1 MFRQLKK
8 TLVATAIASLTLGSI
23 GPAFADSADT
33 LPDMGTS
40 AGSTL
45 SIGQEMQMG
54 DYYVRQLRGSAPLIN
69 DPLLVQYINGLG
81 MRLVAHANSVRT
93 PFHFYLINN
102 DQINAFAFF
111 GGNVVLHSA
120 LFRYSDNES
129 ELASVM
135 AHEISHVTQRH
146 LARAMEDQKRNA
158 PLTWVGALGSIL
170 LAMASPQAGM
180 AALTGTLAGTQ
191 QGMISFTRQNEEEA
205 DRIGIQVLQR
215 SGFDPQAMP
224 MFMGKLL
231 DESRYSTRPPE
242 MLLTHPLPESRLA
255 DARNR
260 ANQMRPV
267 VVQSSADFYLAKA
280 RTLGMYTNGD
290 NKLGTDLLNAWDKGN
305 IRQQHAAQYGRA
317 LLAMESNNFDQ
328 ARKTLQPLLNA
339 DPQNAWYLDLATDI
353 DLGQKKTSDAINRL
367 KNARELR
374 TNPVLQLNLANALL
388 QGGQPGEAATI
399 LNRYTFTYKEDGNG
413 WDLLAQ
419 AEGALGNRDQELAA
433 RAESMALVGQLEQA
447 ISLLSS
453 ASSQVKLGSLQQ
465 ARYDAR
471 IDQLRDLQARFRPYQ
486 KMLGDPM
493 TDAVKIYHNPR
504 CSKSRETLSLLQSR
518 GIDPEVVLY
527 LETPP
532 DAGTLRQLLQLL
544 GMESPRELM
553 RQKEDLYKSLNL
565 ADPALSNA
573 ALIQAMVDNP
583 KLIERPIVVSRGQA
597 RIGRPPEQVLEI
609 VS

>member
-1 MFRQLKK
+1 
-8 TLVATAIASLTLGSI
+8 
-23 GPAFADSADT
+23 
-33 LPDMGTS
+33 
-40 AGSTL
+40 
-45 SIGQEMQMG
+45 
-54 DYYVRQLRGSAPLIN
+54 
-69 DPLLVQYINGLG
+69 
-81 MRLVAHANSVRT
+81 
-93 PFHFYLINN
+93 
-102 DQINAFAFF
+102 
-111 GGNVVLHSA
+111 
-120 LFRYSDNES
+120 
-129 ELASVM
+129 
-135 AHEISHVTQRH
+135 
-146 LARAMEDQKRNA
+146 
-158 PLTWVGALGSIL
+158 
-170 LAMASPQAGM
+170 M

-328 ARKTLQPLLNA
+328 ARKTLQPLLSA

-399 LNRYTFTYKEDGNG
+399 LNRYTFTNKEDGNG

-471 IDQLRDLQARFRPYQ
+471 IDQLRDLQARFRAYQ
-486 KMLGDPM
+486 KM
-493 TDAVKIYHNPR
+493 
-504 CSKSRETLSLLQSR
+504 
-518 GIDPEVVLY
+518 
-527 LETPP
+527 
-532 DAGTLRQLLQLL
+532 
-544 GMESPRELM
+544 
-553 RQKEDLYKSLNL
+553 
-565 ADPALSNA
+565 
-573 ALIQAMVDNP
+573 
-583 KLIERPIVVSRGQA
+583 
-597 RIGRPPEQVLEI
+597 
-609 VS
+609 

>member
-8 TLVATAIASLTLGSI
+8 TLVATVIASLTLGSI

-231 DESRYSTRPPE
+231 DESRYST
-242 MLLTHPLPESRLA
+242 
-255 DARNR
+255 
-260 ANQMRPV
+260 
-267 VVQSSADFYLAKA
+267 
-280 RTLGMYTNGD
+280 YTNGD

-328 ARKTLQPLLNA
+328 ARKTLQPLLSA

-399 LNRYTFTYKEDGNG
+399 LNRYTFTNKEDGNG

-486 KMLGDPM
+486 KM
-493 TDAVKIYHNPR
+493 
-504 CSKSRETLSLLQSR
+504 
-518 GIDPEVVLY
+518 
-527 LETPP
+527 
-532 DAGTLRQLLQLL
+532 
-544 GMESPRELM
+544 
-553 RQKEDLYKSLNL
+553 
-565 ADPALSNA
+565 
-573 ALIQAMVDNP
+573 
-583 KLIERPIVVSRGQA
+583 
-597 RIGRPPEQVLEI
+597 
-609 VS
+609 

>member
-317 LLAMESNNFDQ
+317 LLAMESNNFDH

-353 DLGQKKTSDAINRL
+353 DLGQKKTSDAINHL

-486 KMLGDPM
+486 KM
-493 TDAVKIYHNPR
+493 
-504 CSKSRETLSLLQSR
+504 
-518 GIDPEVVLY
+518 
-527 LETPP
+527 
-532 DAGTLRQLLQLL
+532 
-544 GMESPRELM
+544 
-553 RQKEDLYKSLNL
+553 
-565 ADPALSNA
+565 
-573 ALIQAMVDNP
+573 
-583 KLIERPIVVSRGQA
+583 
-597 RIGRPPEQVLEI
+597 
-609 VS
+609 

>member
-8 TLVATAIASLTLGSI
+8 TLVATVIASLTLGSI

-328 ARKTLQPLLNA
+328 ARKTLQPLLSA

-399 LNRYTFTYKEDGNG
+399 LNRYTFTNKEDGNG

-433 RAESMALVGQLEQA
+433 RAESMALFGQLEQA

-486 KMLGDPM
+486 KM
-493 TDAVKIYHNPR
+493 
-504 CSKSRETLSLLQSR
+504 
-518 GIDPEVVLY
+518 
-527 LETPP
+527 
-532 DAGTLRQLLQLL
+532 
-544 GMESPRELM
+544 
-553 RQKEDLYKSLNL
+553 
-565 ADPALSNA
+565 
-573 ALIQAMVDNP
+573 
-583 KLIERPIVVSRGQA
+583 
-597 RIGRPPEQVLEI
+597 
-609 VS
+609 